1 MRAAAL
7 DLGPRGVRVNA
18 LAPGPVGDRGAA
30 ADASPTARR
39 AGGPPEAEALAAYA
53 AQTALGRIVD
63 GRRGRGGGAVPRCRT
78 PASGLTGV
86 VLPVEAG
93 MG

>member
-18 LAPGPVGDRGAA
+18 LAPGPVATEALRGRIADR
-30 ADASPTARR
+30 SR
-39 AGGPPEAEALAAYA
+39 AGGPPEAEALAAYG
-53 AQTALGRIVD
+53 AQTALGRIVTEGEVAAAALFLVSD
-63 GRRGRGGGAVPRCRT
+63 A
-78 PASGLTGV
+78 ASGLTGV